1 MHINNH
7 YLLWPS
13 DYRVEEEGDFFRV
26 LDGSGGVAA
35 QYGEYEEDTTL
46 KGFRIRSGDK
56 FGPEIIRMM
65 PVDCPSWTYWIVTG
79 HE

>member
-13 DYRVEEEGDFFRV
+13 DYRVEQEGDFFKV
-26 LDGSGGVAA
+26 LDASGTVVAEK
-35 QYGEYEEDTTL
+35 GEAATL
-46 KGFRIRSGDK
+46 EGYRIRSDDE

-65 PVDCPSWTYWIVTG
+65 PTDCPPRTYWIVTG
-79 HE
+79 YE